1 MAPYQQNPDRIS
13 PQVIGGGLAGAV
25 VAAVARA
32 LIDRYVNPADQEQA
46 WNAFQTVIVPLLP
59 AIGAW
64 LGGLR
69 AKRDVTAI
77 RIDKGDTP
85 RDQAGNALTT
95 ISPTRAARPDELP
108 RLFPPG
114 ESQTELGP

>member
-1 MAPYQQNPDRIS
+1 MPPYQQNPDRIS

-46 WNAFQTVIVPLLP
+46 WNAFQTVVVPLLP
-59 AIGAW
+59 AVGAW

-69 AKRDVTAI
+69 AKRDVTPI
-77 RIDKGDTP
+77 RPGDLP
-85 RDQAGNALTT
+85 RDQAGNALAP
-95 ISPTRAARPDELP
+95 ISPTRAATPEERRRPPFD
-108 RLFPPG
+108 
-114 ESQTELGP
+114 GP